1 MEYMQQT
8 FTNWP
13 KLEDFQRV
21 QTIYSICEKFT
32 TLANSKGD
40 ELAKRK
46 LLPISLTKFLTL
58 FGYQND
64 SVLNNFTLT
73 VNLYIP
79 TRWEKTPNRKHKICK
94 PVSNFL
100 AYFQEK

>member
-1 MEYMQQT
+1 MKQT

-13 KLEDFQRV
+13 NLEDFQRV
-21 QTIYSICEKFT
+21 QTTYLICEKST
-32 TLANSKGD
+32 PPANSKGD